1 MKTAIWMFCVVL
13 LTTVACAQKN
23 ADSKTPEAVR
33 TAFAKL
39 NPNTTKVKWEKEEA
53 NYEANFK
60 IGEAEQSMVF
70 AADGTLLESETAID
84 INELPLKVQE
94 YLAQNFKGSKVKEA
108 AKLTDANGKVSFEA
122 EIKGKDLFFDEN
134 GNLNQ

>member
-1 MKTAIWMFCVVL
+1 MKIAICLFSVVVL
-13 LTTVACAQKN
+13 LTTACAQKT

-53 NYEANFK
+53 NYEANFR
-60 IGEAEQSMVF
+60 IGTAEQSMIF
-70 AADGTLLESETAID
+70 AADGTLLESEAEIA
-84 INELPLKVQE
+84 INELPLKTQE
-94 YLAQNFKGSKVKEA
+94 YLAQNYKGSKIKEA
-108 AKLTDANGKVSFEA
+108 AKLTDAKGKVSFEA
-122 EIKGKDLFFDEN
+122 EIKGKDLIFDEN